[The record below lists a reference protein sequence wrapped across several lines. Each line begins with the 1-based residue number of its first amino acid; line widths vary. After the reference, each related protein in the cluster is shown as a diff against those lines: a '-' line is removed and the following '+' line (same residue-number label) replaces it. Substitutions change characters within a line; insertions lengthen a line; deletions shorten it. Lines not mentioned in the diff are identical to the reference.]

1 MGRRNGLFKD
11 KNYMS
16 YFFKPKSTHAKESFG
31 LNAKP
36 STTGLDAANI
46 HHRMKMQ
53 HNTRY

>member
-16 YFFKPKSTHAKESFG
+16 YFFKPKSTHAKQSFG

-53 HNTRY
+53 HNTRH